1 MGREGGTHHFEAAS
15 LCDAAETDCERGA
28 RGCIGGSPAPYGHAR
43 ALAYEH
49 MPRAV
54 GIVTGPR
61 RRLSR
66 AAAREHSG
74 ARTLWKVRPISP
86 DDPVG
91 KDGVRDPVA
100 VLCLLCDQVL

>member
-1 MGREGGTHHFEAAS
+1 MGREGETHHFEAAS

-54 GIVTGPR
+54 GIVTGPGAA
-61 RRLSR
+61 SR
-66 AAAREHSG
+66 APQPGSAAGREPYGKS
-74 ARTLWKVRPISP
+74 APYRRTIQSAKTGSVIL
-86 DDPVG
+86 
-91 KDGVRDPVA
+91 
-100 VLCLLCDQVL
+100 